1 MKNRRSKLLD
11 VAIVAVVIPPVLV
24 LSAIGGAAIG
34 FAMGAGAAYD
44 MIAEIRR
51 PRSDV
56 GAYPY

>member
-1 MKNRRSKLLD
+1 MRNRRSKFLD
-11 VAIVAVVIPPVLV
+11 VVIVAAVVPPVLV

-51 PRSDV
+51 PRSNI